1 MTLSPTR
8 LSNDDRQNCLENV
21 PSWTYTSIEDA
32 ITRQFDFDSF
42 KSAFAFMAKIAELAE
57 EINHHPEW
65 SNVYNKVFIKLTT
78 HDCNGLSQD
87 DINMA
92 IKIDKLH
99 QDHKNP
105 T

>member
-8 LSNDDRQNCLENV
+8 LSNDDRQTCLENV
-21 PSWTYTSIEDA
+21 PNWTYASIEDA

-42 KSAFAFMAKIAELAE
+42 RSAFAFMAKIAELAE

-78 HDCNGLSQD
+78 HDCNGLSQC
-87 DINMA
+87 DIDMA
-92 IKIDKLH
+92 TQIDHLFNDH
-99 QDHKNP
+99 QAP